1 MQMDAEQRNQIY
13 KKWKEEYESR
23 LHKQKEFRSLQ
34 KWYYCAY
41 AFILLFM
48 AGAYLIS
55 CDYAKY
61 GFTEAYNI
69 YQYFIYTCPLCILIL
84 AIHELILYKKV
95 PDPYEMEID
104 DYFIFL
110 SHSDINNITK
120 VLAMPRSEHA
130 HIKDD
135 SDKESSNC
143 TLIGL
148 LND

>member
-13 KKWKEEYESR
+13 KKWKEEYELR
-23 LHKQKEFRSLQ
+23 LSKQQAFHSLQ
-34 KWYYCAY
+34 KWYLYAY

-61 GFTEAYNI
+61 GFTEAYNV

-84 AIHELILYKKV
+84 AIHELILSKRI
-95 PDPYEMEID
+95 PDPYKMEIG

-110 SHSDINNITK
+110 SHCDINHITK
-120 VLAMPRSEHA
+120 VLAIPRSEHSTT
-130 HIKDD
+130 DD
-135 SDKESSNC
+135 TLDQDNVNC

-148 LND
+148 LPE